1 MKGIENSECLHNRLK
16 KIIGQVQAVDR
27 AIDTDISCEDVI
39 TQINAAKSALHKVGQ
54 VLLEQHIRTCVAKG
68 MKEGDTAKTL
78 SEFSDAFERFSRMV

>member
-39 TQINAAKSALHKVGQ
+39 T
-54 VLLEQHIRTCVAKG
+54 
-68 MKEGDTAKTL
+68 
-78 SEFSDAFERFSRMV
+78 

>member
-39 TQINAAKSALHKVGQ
+39 TQINAAKSALHKYYWNSTF
-54 VLLEQHIRTCVAKG
+54 VLVWR
-68 MKEGDTAKTL
+68 KE
-78 SEFSDAFERFSRMV
+78 